1 MTEQTKQELINQIEK
16 LITEGK
22 NPLYEL
28 GLETLL
34 DAGYSP
40 HDFIDLEI
48 EEKNFLEAYE
58 DYQENPDKY
67 TEIL

>member
-16 LITEGK
+16 LIAEGK

-28 GLETLL
+28 GTETLL

>member
-16 LITEGK
+16 LIAEGK